1 MNKRVLVLGLLCM
14 VFMLYSVSAQ
24 VQVDYFY
31 GIGCPHCAI
40 VADSGVV
47 ERLSE
52 LPNVSVTKHE
62 VYYDV
67 KGQEKLKEMQI
78 LLNVKASEKGVPF
91 MVINYSGKLTYLV
104 GDKPI
109 IANSESYAKTG
120 NFGSVAQTNNTAV
133 PISEERITLGS
144 IVAAAI
150 IDSVNPC
157 AFGVLIFLLISL
169 LKVGSSKRA
178 LRYGLI
184 YSFVVFLVYFMAGF
198 GIFKAIQSVSY
209 LGNIVY
215 IVAGCL
221 VLIFGILEFVDFFRA
236 RQDKKAILKI
246 PTSAKPLLERM
257 SNKGT
262 LAAIIGLGVLVSL
275 FELPCT
281 GGIYLAILSLM
292 AKHGTFA
299 WGYLFLYNLIF
310 VLPLVVIT
318 LIIYKGTS
326 PEMLQRWTNSEK
338 KWMRFAAGVVLVL
351 LGLYLLKGKL
361 F

>member
-1 MNKRVLVLGLLCM
+1 
-14 VFMLYSVSAQ
+14 MLYSVSAQ
-24 VQVDYFY
+24 TDVLYFHQ
-31 GIGCPHCAI
+31 IGCSHCANV
-40 VADSGVV
+40 VASGTLERLGNISGVNLTQY
-47 ERLSE
+47 EIR
-52 LPNVSVTKHE
+52 
-62 VYYDV
+62 YDV
-67 KGQEKLKEMQI
+67 KAQEVFLRYKNYFGIENL
-78 LLNVKASEKGVPF
+78 GTPF
-91 MVINYSGKLTYLV
+91 MVINYSGKATYLI
-104 GDKPI
+104 GDKDI
-109 IANSESYAKTG
+109 IAKAEGFAKTG
-120 NFGSVAQTNNTAV
+120 DFGNTMQSNST
-133 PISEERITLGS
+133 ISDQQITVGS
-144 IVAAAI
+144 IVVAAL
-150 IDSVNPC
+150 IDSINPC

-178 LRYGLI
+178 LRYGLA
-184 YSFVVFLVYFMAGF
+184 YSFVVFVSYFLAGF

-215 IVAGCL
+215 IAAGLL
-221 VLIFGILEFVDFFRA
+221 VLLFGILEFVDFFRA
-236 RQDKKAILKI
+236 RKDKKAILKI

-257 SNKGT
+257 SSKGT
-262 LAAIIGLGVLVSL
+262 LAATITLGVLVSL

-310 VLPLVVIT
+310 VLPLIVIT